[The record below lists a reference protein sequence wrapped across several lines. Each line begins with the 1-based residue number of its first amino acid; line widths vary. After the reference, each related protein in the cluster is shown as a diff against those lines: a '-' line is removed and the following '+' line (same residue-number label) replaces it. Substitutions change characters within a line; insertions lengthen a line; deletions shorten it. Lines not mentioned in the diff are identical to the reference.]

1 MILHIRELEK
11 SSKEWIC
18 ESKTIAVHR
27 SKRESIMA
35 RTVKEGCCNPVGHDE
50 AVLMC
55 TNVQWASA
63 THKEVGLLMELDT
76 AKGLGHSIT
85 DVGIGLD
92 GLGNKLVG
100 SGPIKKG
107 EVLDIN
113 VASALGWCLCRNHEG
128 STRVVYIEDGGVGC
142 GMAKIVEERP
152 EIDNHLT
159 GFGRS
164 HEFSF
169 GAREGDG
176 LLVSRLVD
184 NCGTGEQDDHA
195 GHGATVSG
203 VRSPVRVSVSLPGCP
218 LRGGVAG

>member
-128 STRVVYIEDGGVGC
+128 STRVVNIEDGGVGC
-142 GMAKIVEERP
+142 GMTKIVE
-152 EIDNHLT
+152 
-159 GFGRS
+159 
-164 HEFSF
+164 
-169 GAREGDG
+169 
-176 LLVSRLVD
+176 
-184 NCGTGEQDDHA
+184 
-195 GHGATVSG
+195 
-203 VRSPVRVSVSLPGCP
+203 
-218 LRGGVAG
+218 